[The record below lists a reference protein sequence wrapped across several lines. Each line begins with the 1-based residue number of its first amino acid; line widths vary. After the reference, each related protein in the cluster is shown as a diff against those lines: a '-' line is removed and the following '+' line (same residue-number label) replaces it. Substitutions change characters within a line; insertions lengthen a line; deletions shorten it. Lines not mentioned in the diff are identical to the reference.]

1 MLNIYSGIAFLV
13 LITGLLVL
21 LRMDRKGSK
30 KGYPFPMRNV
40 ASVSSEDKTAFS
52 KADTRD

>member
-21 LRMDRKGSK
+21 IRMDRKGSK

-40 ASVSSEDKTAFS
+40 ASVSPEDKTAFS
-52 KADTRD
+52 KVDQRD